1 MNFLRFFIPLVFNLC
16 SFLILARVLLSW
28 VNVNPSNPI
37 VLFIYGVTE
46 PILQPLRNVLPAIG
60 TMDISPIAA
69 LILLQILESLI
80 MSVINA

>member
-1 MNFLRFFIPLVFNLC
+1 MNFLSIVIPLLFNVY

-46 PILQPLRNVLPAIG
+46 PILQPLRNVIPAIG

-80 MSVINA
+80 MSLINA